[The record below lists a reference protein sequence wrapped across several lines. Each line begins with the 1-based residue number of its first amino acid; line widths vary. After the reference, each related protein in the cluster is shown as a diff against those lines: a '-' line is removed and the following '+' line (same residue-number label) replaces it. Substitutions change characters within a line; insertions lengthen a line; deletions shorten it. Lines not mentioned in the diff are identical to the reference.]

1 MRVTVVLTVHNGE
14 RFLGEAIDS
23 LLAQTRAA
31 DEIIAVDD
39 GSTDGSA
46 GILAAYPQIR
56 VMAQA
61 QSGCAVARNRG
72 IAAATGDTVA
82 LLDQDDVWD
91 RDKLKLQLAALDAE
105 PALGFAV
112 CAIRIFLTPGL
123 DAAPA
128 WVHPRTLGVAQRG
141 FGTGTLVLRQ
151 WAFAR
156 AGAFDPAKAPLDDS
170 DWFVRAIDAAIGY
183 VHVND
188 AIVHR
193 RIHDR
198 NLSGSVDAESARH
211 ALMARILHASLAR
224 RRQGAV

>member
-1 MRVTVVLTVHNGE
+1 MRLTIVLTVHDGE

-23 LLAQTRAA
+23 VLAQTRAV

-39 GSTDGSA
+39 GSSDGSA

-56 VMAQA
+56 VIPQS

-91 RDKLKLQLAALDAE
+91 RDKLRLQVTALDAD

-112 CAIRIFLTPGL
+112 CAIRNFLTPGL

-128 WVHPRTLGVAQRG
+128 WVNPRTLGVAQRG
-141 FGTGTLVLRQ
+141 FGTGTLVLRR

-156 AGAFDPAKAPLDDS
+156 AGPFDPTKAPLDDS
-170 DWFVRAIDAAIGY
+170 DWFVRAIDADIGY

-188 AIVHR
+188 AVVHR

-198 NLSGSVDAESARH
+198 NLSGSVNADSARH
-211 ALMARILHASLAR
+211 LLMARILHASIAR
-224 RRQGAV
+224 RRQSPK